1 MSLANLV
8 KAIEEK
14 FASPLVAQFPD
25 FRSGD
30 TVRVHCKITEGAK
43 SRIQEFVGIVIAI
56 KEKGRMNGHFR
67 VRKISDNVGVERVFP
82 YHSPNV
88 SKIEVLNKGD
98 TTKAKLFYLRKK
110 VGKAARVGTNYS
122 R

>member
-1 MSLANLV
+1 V
-8 KAIEEK
+8 KSIEEK

-25 FRSGD
+25 FRPGD

-43 SRIQEFVGIVIAI
+43 SRIQEFEGIVIAI

-67 VRKISDNVGVERVFP
+67 VRKISDSVGVERVFP

-88 SKIEVLNKGD
+88 SKVELINKGD
-98 TTKAKLFYLRKK
+98 TRKAKLFYLRGRI
-110 VGKAARVGTNYS
+110 GKAARVGTNYN